1 MLHDWLSN
9 PYVLAIVVGAG
20 APLAGLGCCAL
31 AVLFA
36 ARRRHRE
43 AWLSLGA
50 AMTLL
55 LAGFWFV
62 GRVLG

>member
-1 MLHDWLSN
+1 
-9 PYVLAIVVGAG
+9 VLAIVVGAG